1 MVRYKLRYMLEQL
14 LNDSIVH
21 NSSLLYNRFIEKI
34 NRINIINQQ
43 VTKKKKIYKKYKI

>member
-1 MVRYKLRYMLEQL
+1 MLEQL

-43 VTKKKKIYKKYKI
+43 VTKKKKKNIKNIKFNEYK